1 MEHAIL
7 VWLGDTW
14 LAHLMANVPW
24 MHSACESLHFIGLS
38 LMIGVLLFV
47 DLRVLGLFAQM
58 DFRTV
63 HRLIPL
69 ALFGFSLNLITG
81 IAFVCNDPTWWYNPM
96 FKLKMLAI
104 VIAGANALE
113 FTFVEEPKL
122 RASSSGEEIFP
133 RSIKISAAL
142 SLLSWFIVI
151 LAGRMLPVFAS
162 SQVNL

>member
-14 LAHLMANVPW
+14 LAHLMADVPW

-47 DLRVLGLFAQM
+47 DLRVLGLFPEVE
-58 DFRTV
+58 FRTL

-69 ALFGFSLNLITG
+69 AILGFCLNLITG
-81 IAFVCNDPTWWYNPM
+81 VAFVCNDPTWWYNPM

-122 RASSSGEEIFP
+122 QRHGTAGIFP
-133 RSIKISAAL
+133 RSIKISAVL
-142 SLLSWFIVI
+142 SLLAWFIVI

-162 SQVNL
+162 SQINL